1 MIKLRKFKKLI
12 KIIKKF
18 KHVKSLL
25 KCLTFKS
32 LQLMT
37 TVDRFCL
44 LVSFMH
50 PLGLIKDQALGRKI
64 VQKGTWEPLLW
75 HWFVQ
80 HKHKFYTTFQ
90 TSNAQL
96 IMSGHQ
102 LDIWK
107 YGCRYLGHFLLSDM
121 SISMFK
127 INYKYVQCF
136 SLTSQ
141 LQSIAPSIAWGCS
154 N

>member
-1 MIKLRKFKKLI
+1 MKEKGGFNQNIKCIIKLMIKLRKFKKLI

-50 PLGLIKDQALGRKI
+50 PLGLIKDQALEKKI
-64 VQKGTWEPLLW
+64 VQKVT
-75 HWFVQ
+75 
-80 HKHKFYTTFQ
+80 
-90 TSNAQL
+90 
-96 IMSGHQ
+96 
-102 LDIWK
+102 
-107 YGCRYLGHFLLSDM
+107 
-121 SISMFK
+121 
-127 INYKYVQCF
+127 
-136 SLTSQ
+136 
-141 LQSIAPSIAWGCS
+141 
-154 N
+154 

>member
-50 PLGLIKDQALGRKI
+50 SLGLIKDQALEKKI
-64 VQKGTWEPLLW
+64 VQSPDDFRFCSADSNSIDYKSLLTARL
-75 HWFVQ
+75 VP
-80 HKHKFYTTFQ
+80 KRSAFY
-90 TSNAQL
+90 ADL
-96 IMSGHQ
+96 M
-102 LDIWK
+102 D
-107 YGCRYLGHFLLSDM
+107 LG
-121 SISMFK
+121 
-127 INYKYVQCF
+127 
-136 SLTSQ
+136 
-141 LQSIAPSIAWGCS
+141 
-154 N
+154 

>member
-50 PLGLIKDQALGRKI
+50 SLGLIKDRSRLNMEFAKRLMCRGKTPGEVRP
-64 VQKGTWEPLLW
+64 VGD
-75 HWFVQ
+75 
-80 HKHKFYTTFQ
+80 
-90 TSNAQL
+90 
-96 IMSGHQ
+96 M
-102 LDIWK
+102 
-107 YGCRYLGHFLLSDM
+107 GCLEG
-121 SISMFK
+121 
-127 INYKYVQCF
+127 V
-136 SLTSQ
+136 
-141 LQSIAPSIAWGCS
+141 
-154 N
+154 